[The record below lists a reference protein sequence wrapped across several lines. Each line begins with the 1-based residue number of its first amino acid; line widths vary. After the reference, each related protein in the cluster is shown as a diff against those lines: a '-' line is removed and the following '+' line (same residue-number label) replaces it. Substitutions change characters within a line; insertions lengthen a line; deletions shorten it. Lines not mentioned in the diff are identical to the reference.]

1 MSGASLSRDRAGGGQ
16 ANTHNS
22 PMLRK
27 FSETHLLPQR
37 VVLFGG
43 RLIET
48 RNWDGAE
55 NALRPEGAAQ
65 QQAQRGKHVRSAADA
80 LCLHS
85 TCYHPCRGIAQE
97 LRMQQ
102 ELGACAWRT

>member
-1 MSGASLSRDRAGGGQ
+1 MAIPPMHGGCTAACSVQGAITMSGASLSRDRAGGGQ

-65 QQAQRGKHVRSAADA
+65 QQAQGEH
-80 LCLHS
+80 
-85 TCYHPCRGIAQE
+85 T
-97 LRMQQ
+97 
-102 ELGACAWRT
+102 